1 MRRTPSC
8 EWQPQCY
15 NKAMNPYRNGAANMA
30 HYNDMKTDGY
40 QHHGRSTAIDD
51 HSDLQVLK
59 RIKRYLLPKGFEI
72 DLKLL
77 AEIVE
82 GYDIGDPLADQLAA
96 DNIRFAKPLQQ
107 LILQANTGDA
117 QTNHKLFDND
127 SIEGNIRS
135 HPGFV
140 AMTEQ
145 FSAHPDWFDPKLAEI
160 GAVAYRRYP
169 LMLIWL
175 LRNVALMAGY
185 SIPALSLPL
194 IQTGALMHDALPRLM
209 RTYAYILAVSEHPH
223 LNDSSNNKAP
233 LSQVL
238 AIGSEG
244 WRQSIKVRQIHTL
257 VRQKLLTGKLTAA
270 DGVISASA
278 QHHNPDGSWNS
289 DYWGLPINQTD
300 MIATHLQFSL
310 LIMRG
315 LRLLGARIS
324 SEEAEGILHLWNLAS
339 YWMGVDLKR
348 LPQTEAACWEWLYT
362 YLSIQQLDFK
372 MGQPLAKALHDLPR
386 QLMGEDN
393 RRGRFVEMVN
403 ASVTRTLVGDDI
415 GDGLGLPKSRIR
427 FGVLS
432 SVPILFALDTA
443 RQHNSTM
450 AAKLEQFR
458 AKRQDNMNWWLKK
471 NDGYY
476 KES

>member
-1 MRRTPSC
+1 M
-8 EWQPQCY
+8 
-15 NKAMNPYRNGAANMA
+15 NKKHNGLDLDTYRQSA
-30 HYNDMKTDGY
+30 TSY
-40 QHHGRSTAIDD
+40 QRHGRTTAVDD

-59 RIKRYLLPKGFEI
+59 RIKRYLLPKDFAI
-72 DLKLL
+72 SQDLLN
-77 AEIVE
+77 EIVA
-82 GYDIGDPLADQLAA
+82 GYDIGDPLADALAA
-96 DNIRFAKPLQQ
+96 DGIRFSKPLQH
-107 LILQANTGDA
+107 IIIDDTPTHDPI
-117 QTNHKLFDND
+117 T
-127 SIEGNIRS
+127 
-135 HPGFV
+135 HPSFS
-140 AMTEQ
+140 ALTEQ
-145 FSAHPDWFDPKLAEI
+145 FSSHPDWFDPKLAQI

-209 RTYAYILAVSEHPH
+209 RTYAYILAVSEHPQSTANMA
-223 LNDSSNNKAP
+223 NDRQP
-233 LSQVL
+233 IEQVL

-244 WRQSIKVRQIHTL
+244 WRQSIQVRQIHTL
-257 VRQKLLTGKLTAA
+257 VRQNLLKGKGNAA
-270 DGVISASA
+270 KGVIANA
-278 QHHNPDGSWNS
+278 DQHHNPDGSWNT

-324 SEEAEGILHLWNLAS
+324 PEEAEGILHLWNLAS
-339 YWMGVDLKR
+339 YWMGVDLER
-348 LPQTEAACWEWLYT
+348 LPKDEAACWEWLYT

-415 GDGLGLPKSRIR
+415 GDGLDLPKSKIR

-443 RQHNSTM
+443 RQHNQ
-450 AAKLEQFR
+450 AVAHKLEAFR

-471 NDGYY
+471 NDDYY
-476 KES
+476 K

>member
-1 MRRTPSC
+1 
-8 EWQPQCY
+8 
-15 NKAMNPYRNGAANMA
+15 
-30 HYNDMKTDGY
+30 MKIDNRSASNLSDSQTY
-40 QHHGRSTAIDD
+40 QRHGRTTAIDD

-59 RIKRYLLPKGFEI
+59 RIRRYLLPKDFEI
-72 DLKLL
+72 SPRLL
-77 AEIVE
+77 AEIVD
-82 GYDIGDPLADQLAA
+82 GYDIGDPLADPLAA
-96 DNIRFAKPLQQ
+96 DGIRFAKPLQQ
-107 LILQANTGDA
+107 VILDNTDVSCA
-117 QTNHKLFDND
+117 
-127 SIEGNIRS
+127 SIDDDMSR
-135 HPGFV
+135 HPTFITM
-140 AMTEQ
+140 AEQ
-145 FSAHPDWFDPKLAEI
+145 FTNHPDWYDPKLAEI
-160 GAVAYRRYP
+160 GAIAYRRYP

-209 RTYAYILAVSEHPH
+209 RTYAYILAVSEHPQ
-223 LNDSSNNKAP
+223 LNDNHRNKAP

-257 VRQKLLTGKLTAA
+257 VRQNLLKGKLTSA
-270 DGVISASA
+270 DGIIADRY
-278 QHHNPDGSWNS
+278 QHHNVDGSWNC
-289 DYWGLPINQTD
+289 DYWGVPINQTD

-315 LRLLGARIS
+315 LKLLGARIS
-324 SEEAEGILHLWNLAS
+324 DEEAEGILHLWNLAS
-339 YWMGVDLKR
+339 YWMGVDLQR
-348 LPQTEAACWEWLYT
+348 LPQTEVDCWEWLYT

-415 GDGLGLPKSRIR
+415 GDGLDLPKSKIR

-443 RQHNSTM
+443 RQYNGNV
-450 AAKLEQFR
+450 ADKLERFR

-471 NDGYY
+471 NDNYY
-476 KES
+476 K

>member
-1 MRRTPSC
+1 MDSINITDKQTADTLSHQQPSI
-8 EWQPQCY
+8 
-15 NKAMNPYRNGAANMA
+15 KPYQR
-30 HYNDMKTDGY
+30 
-40 QHHGRSTAIDD
+40 HGRTTAIDD

-59 RIKRYLLPKGFEI
+59 RIRRYLLPKDFVI
-72 DLKLL
+72 SQDLLN
-77 AEIVE
+77 EIVT
-82 GYDIGDPLADQLAA
+82 GYDIGDSLADALAA
-96 DNIRFAKPLQQ
+96 DGLRFAKPLQQ
-107 LILQANTGDA
+107 FIISDNSNNFDADLANNPA
-117 QTNHKLFDND
+117 FNAL
-127 SIEGNIRS
+127 
-135 HPGFV
+135 
-140 AMTEQ
+140 TEQ
-145 FSAHPDWFDPKLAEI
+145 FSRHPDWFDPKLAQI

-209 RTYAYILAVSEHPH
+209 RTYAYILAVSEHP
-223 LNDSSNNKAP
+223 P
-233 LSQVL
+233 LHKPNTNAHNQRQSIEQVL

-257 VRQKLLTGKLTAA
+257 VRQNLLKGKGNAA
-270 DGVISASA
+270 KGVIPNAD
-278 QHHNPDGSWNS
+278 QHHNPDGSWNT

-324 SEEAEGILHLWNLAS
+324 TEEAAGILHLWNLAS
-339 YWMGVDLKR
+339 YWMGVDLDR
-348 LPQTEAACWEWLYT
+348 LPKDETACWEWLYT

-415 GDGLGLPKSRIR
+415 GDGLDLPKSKIR

-443 RQHNSTM
+443 RQHNQSV
-450 AAKLEQFR
+450 AEKLEAFR

-471 NDGYY
+471 NDDYY
-476 KES
+476 K

>member
-1 MRRTPSC
+1 MDSIDISKKIAKTSAASAR
-8 EWQPQCY
+8 Q
-15 NKAMNPYRNGAANMA
+15 GAGCHQAPVS
-30 HYNDMKTDGY
+30 Y
-40 QHHGRSTAIDD
+40 QRHGRTTAIDD
-51 HSDLQVLK
+51 HNDLQVLK
-59 RIKRYLLPKGFEI
+59 RIKRYLLPKDFVI
-72 DLKLL
+72 SQDLLE
-77 AEIVE
+77 EIVA
-82 GYDIGDPLADQLAA
+82 GYDIGDPIADDLASDG
-96 DNIRFAKPLQQ
+96 IRFAKPLQQ
-107 LILQANTGDA
+107 FIIDEKA
-117 QTNHKLFDND
+117 D
-127 SIEGNIRS
+127 SNLKNNS
-135 HPGFV
+135 SFN
-140 AMTEQ
+140 ALTEQ
-145 FSAHPDWFDPKLAEI
+145 FSRHPDWFDPKLAQI

-209 RTYAYILAVSEHPH
+209 RTYAYILAVSEHPQLH
-223 LNDSSNNKAP
+223 LDSEHSKPNIER
-233 LSQVL
+233 VL

-244 WRQSIKVRQIHTL
+244 WQQSIKVRQIHTS
-257 VRQKLLTGKLTAA
+257 VRQNLLKGKGNAA
-270 DGVISASA
+270 KGVIPDAN
-278 QHHNPDGSWNS
+278 QHHNPDGSWNTA
-289 DYWGLPINQTD
+289 YWGIPINQTD

-324 SEEAEGILHLWNLAS
+324 TEEAEGILHLWNLAS
-339 YWMGVDLKR
+339 YWMGVDLQR
-348 LPQTEAACWEWLYT
+348 LPKDEAACWEWLYT

-372 MGQPLAKALHDLPR
+372 MGRPLAKALHDLPR

-415 GDGLGLPKSRIR
+415 GDGLNLPKSKIR

-443 RQHNSTM
+443 RQHNSRV
-450 AAKLEQFR
+450 AHKLEAFR

-471 NDGYY
+471 NDEYY
-476 KES
+476 K

>member
-1 MRRTPSC
+1 MDPIDIAK
-8 EWQPQCY
+8 E
-15 NKAMNPYRNGAANMA
+15 NAKANSASARQKADPNPAIHA
-30 HYNDMKTDGY
+30 Y
-40 QHHGRSTAIDD
+40 QRHGRTTAIDD

-59 RIKRYLLPKGFEI
+59 RIKRYLLPKDFVI
-72 DLKLL
+72 SQQLL
-77 AEIVE
+77 EEMVA
-82 GYDIGDPLADQLAA
+82 GYDVGDPLTDALAA
-96 DNIRFAKPLQQ
+96 DGIRFAKPLQQ
-107 LILQANTGDA
+107 FIISDSSSTLDVEL
-117 QTNHKLFDND
+117 TNNPAFNAL
-127 SIEGNIRS
+127 
-135 HPGFV
+135 
-140 AMTEQ
+140 TEQ
-145 FSAHPDWFDPKLAEI
+145 FSSHPTWFDPKLAHI

-209 RTYAYILAVSEHPH
+209 RTYAYILAVSEHPQ
-223 LNDSSNNKAP
+223 LNSISYNNRQP
-233 LSQVL
+233 IEQVL

-244 WRQSIKVRQIHTL
+244 WRQSIKVRQIHTT
-257 VRQKLLTGKLTAA
+257 VRQNLLEGKGNAA
-270 DGVISASA
+270 KGIIPSTD
-278 QHHNPDGSWNS
+278 QHHNVDGSWNT
-289 DYWGLPINQTD
+289 DYWGIPINQTD

-324 SEEAEGILHLWNLAS
+324 TEEAEGILHLWNLAS
-339 YWMGVDLKR
+339 YWMGVDLQR
-348 LPQTEAACWEWLYT
+348 LPKDETACWEWLYT
-362 YLSIQQLDFK
+362 YLSVQQLDFK

-415 GDGLGLPKSRIR
+415 GDGLDLPKSKIR

-443 RQHNSTM
+443 RQHNPTV
-450 AAKLEQFR
+450 AEKLEAFR

-471 NDGYY
+471 NDDYY
-476 KES
+476 K

>member
-1 MRRTPSC
+1 MNTR
-8 EWQPQCY
+8 
-15 NKAMNPYRNGAANMA
+15 NKSSDKQRQMAN
-30 HYNDMKTDGY
+30 Y
-40 QHHGRSTAIDD
+40 QRHGRTTAIND
-51 HSDLQVLK
+51 HSDLQVLR
-59 RIKRYLLPKGFEI
+59 RIKRYLLPKDFTI
-72 DLKLL
+72 SPTLL
-77 AEIVE
+77 TEMVD
-82 GYDIGDPLADQLAA
+82 GYDIGDPLADKLAA
-96 DNIRFAKPLQQ
+96 DGIRFAKPLQQ
-107 LILQANTGDA
+107 TILTGDIDHELA
-117 QTNHKLFDND
+117 NHSTFIML
-127 SIEGNIRS
+127 
-135 HPGFV
+135 
-140 AMTEQ
+140 AEQ
-145 FSAHPDWFDPKLAEI
+145 FRSHPDWFDPKLAQV
-160 GAVAYRRYP
+160 GAIAYRRYP

-209 RTYAYILAVSEHPH
+209 RTYAYILAVSEHPQ
-223 LNDSSNNKAP
+223 LKPVSNP
-233 LSQVL
+233 VLSNHQDPITQVL

-244 WRQSIKVRQIHTL
+244 WRQSIQVRQIHTQ
-257 VRQKLLTGKLTAA
+257 VRKNLLKGNLSAA
-270 DGVISASA
+270 KGAIADTA
-278 QHHNPDGSWNS
+278 QHHNADGSWNT
-289 DYWGLPINQTD
+289 DYWGIPINQTD
-300 MIATHLQFSL
+300 MVATHLQFSL

-339 YWMGVDLKR
+339 YWMGVDLQR
-348 LPQTEAACWEWLYT
+348 LPKDEAACWEWLYT

-415 GDGLGLPKSRIR
+415 GDGLDLPKSKIR

-443 RQHNSTM
+443 RQHNSVV
-450 AAKLEQFR
+450 ADKLEAFR

-471 NDGYY
+471 HDNYY
-476 KES
+476 K

>member
-1 MRRTPSC
+1 MNSIDSDKKTYASKLKNNTPH
-8 EWQPQCY
+8 QQAK
-15 NKAMNPYRNGAANMA
+15 N
-30 HYNDMKTDGY
+30 Y
-40 QHHGRSTAIDD
+40 QRHGRTTAIDD

-59 RIKRYLLPKGFEI
+59 RIKRYLLPKNFVI
-72 DLKLL
+72 SQDLLDEMV
-77 AEIVE
+77 A
-82 GYDIGDPLADQLAA
+82 GYDIGDPLADKLAA
-96 DNIRFAKPLQQ
+96 DGIRFAKPLQQ
-107 LILQANTGDA
+107 FIIDEKADANLT
-117 QTNHKLFDND
+117 DNA
-127 SIEGNIRS
+127 SFN
-135 HPGFV
+135 
-140 AMTEQ
+140 ALTEQ
-145 FSAHPDWFDPKLAEI
+145 FNRHPDWFDPKLAQI

-209 RTYAYILAVSEHPH
+209 RTYAYILAVSEHPQ
-223 LNDSSNNKAP
+223 LNSTLGLGTTSHNSHHAID
-233 LSQVL
+233 QVL
-238 AIGSEG
+238 TIGSEG

-257 VRQKLLTGKLTAA
+257 VRKNLLKGKLSAA
-270 DGVISASA
+270 NGVIPDTD

-289 DYWGLPINQTD
+289 AYWGIPINQTD

-324 SEEAEGILHLWNLAS
+324 KEEAEGILHLWNLAS
-339 YWMGVDLKR
+339 YWMGVDLAR
-348 LPQTEAACWEWLYT
+348 LPKDEAACWEWLYT

-415 GDGLGLPKSRIR
+415 GDGLDLPKSKIR

-443 RQHNSTM
+443 RQHNSTV
-450 AAKLEQFR
+450 ADKLEAFR
-458 AKRQDNMNWWLKK
+458 AKRQDNMNWWLKN
-471 NDGYY
+471 NDDYY
-476 KES
+476 K

>member
-1 MRRTPSC
+1 MTNKESANTLNK
-8 EWQPQCY
+8 QPLADSYQC
-15 NKAMNPYRNGAANMA
+15 
-30 HYNDMKTDGY
+30 
-40 QHHGRSTAIDD
+40 HGRTTAVDD
-51 HSDLQVLK
+51 HSDLQVLR
-59 RIKRYLLPKGFEI
+59 RIKRYLLPKDFAI
-72 DLKLL
+72 SQDLLNEMV
-77 AEIVE
+77 A
-82 GYDIGDPLADQLAA
+82 GYDIGDPLADVLAA
-96 DNIRFAKPLQQ
+96 DGIRFANPLQQ
-107 LILQANTGDA
+107 HIITSTSNNTKDDLKNNSSFSA
-117 QTNHKLFDND
+117 L
-127 SIEGNIRS
+127 
-135 HPGFV
+135 
-140 AMTEQ
+140 TEQ
-145 FSAHPDWFDPKLAEI
+145 FSGHPDWFDPKLAQI

-209 RTYAYILAVSEHPH
+209 RTYAYILAVSEHPQ
-223 LNDSSNNKAP
+223 SNMSARHDRKP
-233 LSQVL
+233 IEQVL

-257 VRQKLLTGKLTAA
+257 VRRNLLKGKGSAA
-270 DGVISASA
+270 KGVIAKID
-278 QHHNPDGSWNS
+278 QHHNPDGSWNTA
-289 DYWGLPINQTD
+289 YWGMPINQTD

-324 SEEAEGILHLWNLAS
+324 KEEAEGILHLWNLAS
-339 YWMGVDLKR
+339 YWMGVDLQR
-348 LPQTEAACWEWLYT
+348 LPKNEAASWEWLYT

-415 GDGLGLPKSRIR
+415 GDGLDLPKSKIR

-443 RQHNSTM
+443 RQHNQTVDK
-450 AAKLEQFR
+450 KLEAFR

-471 NDGYY
+471 NDDYY
-476 KES
+476 K

>member
-1 MRRTPSC
+1 MDKKIINTASTP
-8 EWQPQCY
+8 
-15 NKAMNPYRNGAANMA
+15 
-30 HYNDMKTDGY
+30 TDKPDFQSSNAQSSNAY
-40 QHHGRSTAIDD
+40 QRHGRTTAIDD

-59 RIKRYLLPKGFEI
+59 RIKRYLLPKDFTI
-72 DLKLL
+72 SPALL
-77 AEIVE
+77 DEIVA
-82 GYDIGDPLADQLAA
+82 GYDIGDPLADALAA
-96 DNIRFAKPLQQ
+96 QNIKFAKPLQHT
-107 LILQANTGDA
+107 ILGDSPNNKL
-117 QTNHKLFDND
+117 TNND
-127 SIEGNIRS
+127 LATNPS
-135 HPGFV
+135 FK
-140 AMTEQ
+140 ALTEQ
-145 FSAHPDWFDPKLAEI
+145 FSSHPDWFDPKLAQI

-209 RTYAYILAVSEHPH
+209 RTYAYILAVSEHP
-223 LNDSSNNKAP
+223 SSNMSTRNQHK
-233 LSQVL
+233 SIKQVL

-244 WRQSIKVRQIHTL
+244 WRQSIQVRQIHTL
-257 VRQKLLTGKLTAA
+257 VRQNLLKGKGNAA
-270 DGVISASA
+270 TGVIPNAE
-278 QHHNPDGSWNS
+278 QHHNPDGSWNT
-289 DYWGLPINQTD
+289 DYWGIPINQTD

-324 SEEAEGILHLWNLAS
+324 TEEAEGILHLWNLAS
-339 YWMGVDLKR
+339 YWMGVDLDR
-348 LPQTEAACWEWLYT
+348 LPKDEAACWEWLYT

-415 GDGLGLPKSRIR
+415 GDGLDLPKSKIR

-443 RQHNSTM
+443 RQHNASV
-450 AAKLEQFR
+450 AHKLEAFR

-471 NDGYY
+471 NDDYY
-476 KES
+476 K

>member
-1 MRRTPSC
+1 MDSIDITKKIAKTIAASGRGNTD
-8 EWQPQCY
+8 PQY
-15 NKAMNPYRNGAANMA
+15 TL
-30 HYNDMKTDGY
+30 HSY
-40 QHHGRSTAIDD
+40 QRHGRTTVIDD

-59 RIKRYLLPKGFEI
+59 RIKRYLLPKDFVISQG
-72 DLKLL
+72 LL
-77 AEIVE
+77 EEMVV
-82 GYDIGDPLADQLAA
+82 GYDIGDPVADALAA
-96 DNIRFAKPLQQ
+96 DGIRFAKPLQQ
-107 LILQANTGDA
+107 FIISGSNSGSNFDANL
-117 QTNHKLFDND
+117 TNNPAFNAL
-127 SIEGNIRS
+127 
-135 HPGFV
+135 
-140 AMTEQ
+140 TEQ
-145 FSAHPDWFDPKLAEI
+145 FSSHPTWFDPKLAQI

-209 RTYAYILAVSEHPH
+209 RTYAYILAVSEHPPLH
-223 LNDSSNNKAP
+223 KSNMSAGNQRQP
-233 LSQVL
+233 IEQVL

-257 VRQKLLTGKLTAA
+257 VRQNLLRGKGNAA
-270 DGVISASA
+270 KGVIPNAD

-289 DYWGLPINQTD
+289 AYWGIPINQTD

-324 SEEAEGILHLWNLAS
+324 TEEAEGILHLWNLAS
-339 YWMGVDLKR
+339 YLMGVDLQR
-348 LPQTEAACWEWLYT
+348 LPKDEAACWEWLYT

-415 GDGLGLPKSRIR
+415 GDGLDLPKSKIR

-443 RQHNSTM
+443 RQHNQTV
-450 AAKLEQFR
+450 AEKLEAFR

-471 NDGYY
+471 NDDYY
-476 KES
+476 K

>member
-1 MRRTPSC
+1 MDSIDITKKIAKKNTASGRGNTD
-8 EWQPQCY
+8 PQY
-15 NKAMNPYRNGAANMA
+15 TLRS
-30 HYNDMKTDGY
+30 Y
-40 QHHGRSTAIDD
+40 QRHGRTTAIDD

-59 RIKRYLLPKGFEI
+59 RIKRYLLPKDFVISQG
-72 DLKLL
+72 LL
-77 AEIVE
+77 EEMVA
-82 GYDIGDPLADQLAA
+82 GYDIGDPVADALAA
-96 DNIRFAKPLQQ
+96 DGIRFAKPLQQ
-107 LILQANTGDA
+107 FIINGSNSGSNFDANL
-117 QTNHKLFDND
+117 TNNPAFNAL
-127 SIEGNIRS
+127 
-135 HPGFV
+135 
-140 AMTEQ
+140 TEQ
-145 FSAHPDWFDPKLAEI
+145 FSSHPTWFDPKLAQI

-209 RTYAYILAVSEHPH
+209 RTYAYILAVSEHP
-223 LNDSSNNKAP
+223 P
-233 LSQVL
+233 LHKSHTRAGNQRQPIEQIL

-257 VRQKLLTGKLTAA
+257 VRQNLLKGKGNAA
-270 DGVISASA
+270 KGVIPNAD

-289 DYWGLPINQTD
+289 AYWGIPINQTD

-324 SEEAEGILHLWNLAS
+324 TEEAEGILHLWNLAS
-339 YWMGVDLKR
+339 YWMGVDLQR
-348 LPQTEAACWEWLYT
+348 LPRDEAACWEWLYT

-415 GDGLGLPKSRIR
+415 GDGLDLPKSKIR

-443 RQHNSTM
+443 RQHNQTV
-450 AAKLEQFR
+450 AEKLEAFR

-471 NDGYY
+471 NDDYY
-476 KES
+476 K

>member
-1 MRRTPSC
+1 MESIDITKKIAKTIAASGRGNTD
-8 EWQPQCY
+8 PQY
-15 NKAMNPYRNGAANMA
+15 TLRS
-30 HYNDMKTDGY
+30 Y
-40 QHHGRSTAIDD
+40 QRHGRTTAIDD

-59 RIKRYLLPKGFEI
+59 RIKRYLLPKDFVISQG
-72 DLKLL
+72 LL
-77 AEIVE
+77 EEMVA
-82 GYDIGDPLADQLAA
+82 GYDIGDPVADALAA
-96 DNIRFAKPLQQ
+96 DGIRFAKPLQQ
-107 LILQANTGDA
+107 FIISGSNSGSNFDANL
-117 QTNHKLFDND
+117 TNNPAFNAL
-127 SIEGNIRS
+127 
-135 HPGFV
+135 
-140 AMTEQ
+140 TEQ
-145 FSAHPDWFDPKLAEI
+145 FSSHPTWFDPKLAQI

-209 RTYAYILAVSEHPH
+209 RTYAYILAVSEHP
-223 LNDSSNNKAP
+223 P
-233 LSQVL
+233 LHKSHTRAGNQRQPIEQVL

-257 VRQKLLTGKLTAA
+257 VRQNLLKGKGNAA
-270 DGVISASA
+270 KGVIPNAD

-289 DYWGLPINQTD
+289 AYWGIPINQTD

-324 SEEAEGILHLWNLAS
+324 TEEAEGILHLWNLAS
-339 YWMGVDLKR
+339 YWMGVDLQR
-348 LPQTEAACWEWLYT
+348 LPKDEAACWEWLYT

-415 GDGLGLPKSRIR
+415 GDGLDLPKSKIR

-443 RQHNSTM
+443 RQHNQTV
-450 AAKLEQFR
+450 AEKLEAFR

-471 NDGYY
+471 NDDYY
-476 KES
+476 K

>member
-1 MRRTPSC
+1 MDKKISNTANIPTNKTQHPSTAS
-8 EWQPQCY
+8 Y
-15 NKAMNPYRNGAANMA
+15 LR
-30 HYNDMKTDGY
+30 
-40 QHHGRSTAIDD
+40 HGRTTTIDD
-51 HSDLQVLK
+51 HNDLQVLK
-59 RIKRYLLPKGFEI
+59 RIKRYLLPKDFAI
-72 DLKLL
+72 SPALL
-77 AEIVE
+77 EEIVA
-82 GYDIGDPLADQLAA
+82 GYDIGDPLADDLAA
-96 DNIRFAKPLQQ
+96 NNIRFAKPLQQ
-107 LILQANTGDA
+107 IISGGDGLDLNTDLA
-117 QTNHKLFDND
+117 TNASFNTL
-127 SIEGNIRS
+127 
-135 HPGFV
+135 
-140 AMTEQ
+140 TEQ
-145 FSAHPDWFDPKLAEI
+145 FGSHPDWFDPKLAQI

-209 RTYAYILAVSEHPH
+209 RTYAYILAVSEHPQLDMSMRNH
-223 LNDSSNNKAP
+223 SQPID
-233 LSQVL
+233 QVL

-257 VRQKLLTGKLTAA
+257 VRQNLLKGKGNAA
-270 DGVISASA
+270 AGVIPNAD
-278 QHHNPDGSWNS
+278 QHHNPDGSWNT
-289 DYWGLPINQTD
+289 DYWGVPINQTD

-324 SEEAEGILHLWNLAS
+324 PEEAEGILHLWNLAS
-339 YWMGVDLKR
+339 YWMGVDLDR
-348 LPQTEAACWEWLYT
+348 LPKDEAASWEWLYT

-415 GDGLGLPKSRIR
+415 GDGLDLPKSKIR

-443 RQHNSTM
+443 RQHNATV
-450 AAKLEQFR
+450 AQKLEAFR

-471 NDGYY
+471 NDDYY
-476 KES
+476 K

>member
-1 MRRTPSC
+1 MTLQPSSD
-8 EWQPQCY
+8 
-15 NKAMNPYRNGAANMA
+15 
-30 HYNDMKTDGY
+30 HYLR
-40 QHHGRSTAIDD
+40 HGRTTAIDD

-59 RIKRYLLPKGFEI
+59 RIKRYLLPKDFVI
-72 DLKLL
+72 SPALL
-77 AEIVE
+77 EEMVT
-82 GYDIGDPLADQLAA
+82 GYDIGDPVADALAA
-96 DNIRFAKPLQQ
+96 EGIRFAKPLQQ
-107 LILQANTGDA
+107 LILPDGSPVD
-117 QTNHKLFDND
+117 
-127 SIEGNIRS
+127 GNKTSAISTDMSS
-135 HPGFV
+135 HPAFI
-140 AMTEQ
+140 TLQSQ
-145 FSAHPDWFDPKLAEI
+145 FSSHPNWYNPQLAQI

-209 RTYAYILAVSEHPH
+209 RTYAYILAVSEHAH
-223 LNDSSNNKAP
+223 LDNRTAHTP
-233 LSQVL
+233 FTEVL

-257 VRQKLLTGKLTAA
+257 VRQNLLKGKLTSAN
-270 DGVISASA
+270 GVITDDA
-278 QHHNPDGSWNS
+278 QHHHADGSWNT
-289 DYWGLPINQTD
+289 DYWGVPINQTD
-300 MIATHLQFSL
+300 MVATHLQFSL

-339 YWMGVDLKR
+339 YWMGVDLQR
-348 LPQTEAACWEWLYT
+348 LPKDETACWEWLYT

-372 MGQPLAKALHDLPR
+372 MGRPLAKALHDLPR

-393 RRGRFVEMVN
+393 RKGRFVEMVN

-415 GDGLGLPKSRIR
+415 GDGLELPKSKIR

-443 RQHNSTM
+443 RQHNSKV
-450 AAKLEQFR
+450 ADKLEQFR

-471 NDGYY
+471 NDDYY
-476 KES
+476 K

>member
-1 MRRTPSC
+1 M
-8 EWQPQCY
+8 
-15 NKAMNPYRNGAANMA
+15 AMDIN
-30 HYNDMKTDGY
+30 NDTASY
-40 QHHGRSTAIDD
+40 QRHGRTTDISD

-59 RIKRYLLPKGFEI
+59 RIKRYLLPKDFTI
-72 DLKLL
+72 SPILLKEMV
-77 AEIVE
+77 A
-82 GYDIGDPLADQLAA
+82 GYDIGDPLADRLAL
-96 DNIRFAKPLQQ
+96 DGVRFAKPLQQ
-107 LILQANTGDA
+107 AILDDDINPELSNNAEFMALT
-117 QTNHKLFDND
+117 
-127 SIEGNIRS
+127 S
-135 HPGFV
+135 
-140 AMTEQ
+140 Q
-145 FSAHPDWFDPKLAEI
+145 FSSHPDWFDPKLAQI
-160 GAVAYRRYP
+160 GAIAYRRYP

-209 RTYAYILAVSEHPH
+209 RTYAYILAVSEH
-223 LNDSSNNKAP
+223 AP
-233 LSQVL
+233 LTSVNNSSAQVL
-238 AIGSEG
+238 EIGSEG
-244 WRQSIKVRQIHTL
+244 WKQSIKVRQIHTL
-257 VRQKLLTGKLTAA
+257 VRQNLLKGKLNAA
-270 DGVISASA
+270 NGVIDDTA
-278 QHHNPDGSWNS
+278 QHHNADGSWNT
-289 DYWGLPINQTD
+289 DYWGVPINQTD
-300 MIATHLQFSL
+300 MVATHLQFSL

-324 SEEAEGILHLWNLAS
+324 REEAEGILHLWNLAS
-339 YWMGVDLKR
+339 YWMGVDLQR
-348 LPQTEAACWEWLYT
+348 LPKDETACWEWLYT

-415 GDGLGLPKSRIR
+415 GDGLELPKSKIR

-443 RQHNSTM
+443 RQHNSTV
-450 AAKLEQFR
+450 ADKLEQFR

-471 NDGYY
+471 NDDYY
-476 KES
+476 K

>member
-1 MRRTPSC
+1 MDKKIINTASTATDKPDFPSSNA
-8 EWQPQCY
+8 QSS
-15 NKAMNPYRNGAANMA
+15 NA
-30 HYNDMKTDGY
+30 Y
-40 QHHGRSTAIDD
+40 QRHGRTTAIDD

-59 RIKRYLLPKGFEI
+59 RIKRYLLPKDFTI
-72 DLKLL
+72 SPALL
-77 AEIVE
+77 NEIVA
-82 GYDIGDPLADQLAA
+82 GYDIGDPLADALATQS
-96 DNIRFAKPLQQ
+96 IKFAKPLQHT
-107 LILQANTGDA
+107 ILGDSP
-117 QTNHKLFDND
+117 NHKLTNND
-127 SIEGNIRS
+127 LVNNPSFS
-135 HPGFV
+135 
-140 AMTEQ
+140 ALTEQ
-145 FSAHPDWFDPKLAEI
+145 FSNHPDWFDPKLAQI

-209 RTYAYILAVSEHPH
+209 RTYAYILAVSEHP
-223 LNDSSNNKAP
+223 SSNMSAGNQNKP
-233 LSQVL
+233 VEQML

-244 WRQSIKVRQIHTL
+244 WRQSIQVRQIHTL
-257 VRQKLLTGKLTAA
+257 VRQNLLKGKGNAA
-270 DGVISASA
+270 TGVIPNAE
-278 QHHNPDGSWNS
+278 QHHNPDGSWNT
-289 DYWGLPINQTD
+289 DYWGTPINQTD

-324 SEEAEGILHLWNLAS
+324 TEEAEGILHLWNLAS
-339 YWMGVDLKR
+339 YWMGVDLDR
-348 LPQTEAACWEWLYT
+348 LPKDEAACWEWLYT

-415 GDGLGLPKSRIR
+415 GDGLDLPKSKIR

-443 RQHNSTM
+443 RQHNASV
-450 AAKLEQFR
+450 AHKLEAFR

-471 NDGYY
+471 NDDYY
-476 KES
+476 K

>member
-1 MRRTPSC
+1 MDKKISNTANIPTNKTQHPSTAL
-8 EWQPQCY
+8 Y
-15 NKAMNPYRNGAANMA
+15 LR
-30 HYNDMKTDGY
+30 
-40 QHHGRSTAIDD
+40 HGRTTAIDD

-59 RIKRYLLPKGFEI
+59 RIKRYLLPKDFAI
-72 DLKLL
+72 SPTLL
-77 AEIVE
+77 EEIVA
-82 GYDIGDPLADQLAA
+82 GYDIGDPLADDLAA
-96 DNIRFAKPLQQ
+96 NNIRFAKPLQQ
-107 LILQANTGDA
+107 IISSGDGLDLNSDLA
-117 QTNHKLFDND
+117 TNASFNAL
-127 SIEGNIRS
+127 
-135 HPGFV
+135 
-140 AMTEQ
+140 TEQ
-145 FSAHPDWFDPKLAEI
+145 FSSHPDWFDPKLAQI

-209 RTYAYILAVSEHPH
+209 RTYAYILAVSEHPQSDMGMRNH
-223 LNDSSNNKAP
+223 SQPID
-233 LSQVL
+233 QVL

-257 VRQKLLTGKLTAA
+257 VRQNLLKGKGNAA
-270 DGVISASA
+270 AGVIPNAE
-278 QHHNPDGSWNS
+278 QHHNPDGSWNT
-289 DYWGLPINQTD
+289 DYWGVPINQTD

-324 SEEAEGILHLWNLAS
+324 PEEAEGILHLWNLAS
-339 YWMGVDLKR
+339 YWMGVDLER
-348 LPQTEAACWEWLYT
+348 LPKDEAASWEWLYT

-372 MGQPLAKALHDLPR
+372 TGQPLAKALHDLPR

-415 GDGLGLPKSRIR
+415 GDGLALPKSKIR

-443 RQHNSTM
+443 RQHNATV
-450 AAKLEQFR
+450 AQKLEAFR

-471 NDGYY
+471 NDDYY
-476 KES
+476 K

>member
-1 MRRTPSC
+1 MDSIDISKKIAKTSAASAR
-8 EWQPQCY
+8 Q
-15 NKAMNPYRNGAANMA
+15 GAGCHQAPVS
-30 HYNDMKTDGY
+30 Y
-40 QHHGRSTAIDD
+40 QRHGRTTAIDD

-59 RIKRYLLPKGFEI
+59 RIKRYLLPKDFVI
-72 DLKLL
+72 SQNLL
-77 AEIVE
+77 EEIVA
-82 GYDIGDPLADQLAA
+82 GYDIGDPIADDLASDG
-96 DNIRFAKPLQQ
+96 IRFAKPLQQ
-107 LILQANTGDA
+107 FIID
-117 QTNHKLFDND
+117 KKVD
-127 SIEGNIRS
+127 SNLKNNS
-135 HPGFV
+135 SFN
-140 AMTEQ
+140 ALTEQ
-145 FSAHPDWFDPKLAEI
+145 FSRHPDWFDPKLAQI

-209 RTYAYILAVSEHPH
+209 RTYAYILAVSEHPQLH
-223 LNDSSNNKAP
+223 LDSEHSKPNIER
-233 LSQVL
+233 VL

-244 WRQSIKVRQIHTL
+244 WQQSIKVRQIHTS
-257 VRQKLLTGKLTAA
+257 VRQNLLKGKGNAA
-270 DGVISASA
+270 KGVIPDAN
-278 QHHNPDGSWNS
+278 QHHNPDGSWNTA
-289 DYWGLPINQTD
+289 YWGIPINQTD

-324 SEEAEGILHLWNLAS
+324 TEEAEGILHLWNLAS
-339 YWMGVDLKR
+339 YWMGVDLQR
-348 LPQTEAACWEWLYT
+348 LPKDEAACWEWLYT

-372 MGQPLAKALHDLPR
+372 MGRPLAKALHDLPR

-415 GDGLGLPKSRIR
+415 GDGLNLPKSKIR

-443 RQHNSTM
+443 RQHNSRV
-450 AAKLEQFR
+450 AHKLEAFR

-471 NDGYY
+471 NDEYY
-476 KES
+476 K

>member
-1 MRRTPSC
+1 MDKK
-8 EWQPQCY
+8 Y
-15 NKAMNPYRNGAANMA
+15 NGLNSDTHRQSASS
-30 HYNDMKTDGY
+30 Y
-40 QHHGRSTAIDD
+40 QRHGRTTAIDD

-59 RIKRYLLPKGFEI
+59 RIKRYLLPKDFVI
-72 DLKLL
+72 SQDLLD
-77 AEIVE
+77 EIVAG
-82 GYDIGDPLADQLAA
+82 GYDIGDPLADTLAA
-96 DNIRFAKPLQQ
+96 DGIRFAKPLQQ
-107 LILQANTGDA
+107 FIINDRSAKFDTNLI
-117 QTNHKLFDND
+117 DNPAF
-127 SIEGNIRS
+127 N
-135 HPGFV
+135 
-140 AMTEQ
+140 ALTEQ
-145 FSAHPDWFDPKLAEI
+145 FSGHPAWFDPKLAHI

-209 RTYAYILAVSEHPH
+209 RTYAYILAVSEHPQVTAH
-223 LNDSSNNKAP
+223 IANGRKPID
-233 LSQVL
+233 QVL

-244 WRQSIKVRQIHTL
+244 WRQSIQVRQIHTL
-257 VRQKLLTGKLTAA
+257 VRQNLLKGKGNAA
-270 DGVISASA
+270 KGVIPSAD
-278 QHHNPDGSWNS
+278 QHHNPDGSWNTI
-289 DYWGLPINQTD
+289 YWGLPINQTD

-324 SEEAEGILHLWNLAS
+324 PEEAEGILHLWNLAS
-339 YWMGVDLKR
+339 YWMGVDLER
-348 LPQTEAACWEWLYT
+348 LPTDEAACWEWLYT

-415 GDGLGLPKSRIR
+415 GDGLDLPKSKIR

-443 RQHNSTM
+443 RQHNQ
-450 AAKLEQFR
+450 AVAHKLEAFR

-471 NDGYY
+471 NDDYY
-476 KES
+476 K

>member
-1 MRRTPSC
+1 MDSIDRDKIVHSSALDNHTHKNAINHQR
-8 EWQPQCY
+8 
-15 NKAMNPYRNGAANMA
+15 
-30 HYNDMKTDGY
+30 
-40 QHHGRSTAIDD
+40 HGRTTAIDD

-59 RIKRYLLPKGFEI
+59 RIKRYLLPKDFVI
-72 DLKLL
+72 SQDLLE
-77 AEIVE
+77 EIVA
-82 GYDIGDPLADQLAA
+82 GYDIGDPLADDLAT
-96 DNIRFAKPLQQ
+96 DGIRFAKPLQQ
-107 LILQANTGDA
+107 FIIDDKN
-117 QTNHKLFDND
+117 
-127 SIEGNIRS
+127 NIRFDDNALIN
-135 HPGFV
+135 HPSFN
-140 AMTEQ
+140 ALTEQ
-145 FSAHPDWFDPKLAEI
+145 FSRHPDWFDPKLANI
-160 GAVAYRRYP
+160 GAIAYRRYP

-209 RTYAYILAVSEHPH
+209 RTYAYILAVSEHPQLH
-223 LNDSSNNKAP
+223 LDSEHSKPNIER
-233 LSQVL
+233 VL

-244 WRQSIKVRQIHTL
+244 WQQSIKVRQIHTS
-257 VRQKLLTGKLTAA
+257 VRQNLLKGKGNAA
-270 DGVISASA
+270 KGVIPDAN
-278 QHHNPDGSWNS
+278 QHHNPDGSWNTA
-289 DYWGLPINQTD
+289 YWGIPINQTD

-324 SEEAEGILHLWNLAS
+324 TEEAEGILHLWNLAS
-339 YWMGVDLKR
+339 YWMGVDLQR
-348 LPQTEAACWEWLYT
+348 LPKDEAASWEWLYT

-372 MGQPLAKALHDLPR
+372 MGRPLAKALHDLPR

-415 GDGLGLPKSRIR
+415 GDGLNLPKSKIR

-443 RQHNSTM
+443 RQHKSIVAN
-450 AAKLEQFR
+450 KLQAFR

-471 NDGYY
+471 NDDYY
-476 KES
+476 K

>member
-1 MRRTPSC
+1 MKPKDIFNNMTANNSNKVTTDSQCNKPTLRPS
-8 EWQPQCY
+8 
-15 NKAMNPYRNGAANMA
+15 AA
-30 HYNDMKTDGY
+30 DDY
-40 QHHGRSTAIDD
+40 QRHGRTTSIDD
-51 HSDLQVLK
+51 HSDLQVLR
-59 RIKRYLLPKGFEI
+59 RIKRHLLPKNFTI
-72 DLKLL
+72 SPALL
-77 AEIVE
+77 AEIVD
-82 GYDIGDPLADQLAA
+82 GYDIGDPIADQLAA
-96 DNIRFAKPLQQ
+96 DGIRFAKPLQQ
-107 LILQANTGDA
+107 AGINSNFDSSFDTELTANPSFMA
-117 QTNHKLFDND
+117 L
-127 SIEGNIRS
+127 
-135 HPGFV
+135 
-140 AMTEQ
+140 AEQ
-145 FSAHPDWFDPKLAEI
+145 FSNHPNWYDPKLAEI
-160 GAVAYRRYP
+160 GAIAYRRYP

-209 RTYAYILAVSEHPH
+209 RTYAYILAVSEHPQ
-223 LNDSSNNKAP
+223 LETNSKQVPISE
-233 LSQVL
+233 VL

-257 VRQKLLTGKLTAA
+257 VRQNLFKGKLTSA
-270 DGVISASA
+270 DGVIADA
-278 QHHNPDGSWNS
+278 DQHHNADGSWNT
-289 DYWGLPINQTD
+289 DYWGVPINQSD

-315 LRLLGARIS
+315 LRILGARIS
-324 SEEAEGILHLWNLAS
+324 PEEAEGILHLWNLAS
-339 YWMGVDLKR
+339 SWMGVDLQR
-348 LPQTEAACWEWLYT
+348 LPKDEAACWEWLYT

-415 GDGLGLPKSRIR
+415 GDGLDLPKSKIR

-443 RQHNSTM
+443 RQHNDKI
-450 AAKLEQFR
+450 ADKLERFR

-471 NDGYY
+471 NDAYY
-476 KES
+476 K

>member
-1 MRRTPSC
+1 MDKKITNTASTSTGNNHPPLLAS
-8 EWQPQCY
+8 
-15 NKAMNPYRNGAANMA
+15 
-30 HYNDMKTDGY
+30 Y
-40 QHHGRSTAIDD
+40 QRHGRTTAIDD
-51 HSDLQVLK
+51 HSDLQVLR
-59 RIKRYLLPKGFEI
+59 RIKRYLLPKDFAI
-72 DLKLL
+72 SPALL
-77 AEIVE
+77 AEMVT
-82 GYDIGDPLADQLAA
+82 GYNIGDPLADALAA
-96 DNIRFAKPLQQ
+96 GNIRFSKPLQQ
-107 LILQANTGDA
+107 IIIAGDS
-117 QTNHKLFDND
+117 DND
-127 SIEGNIRS
+127 LASNPS
-135 HPGFV
+135 FS
-140 AMTEQ
+140 ALTEQ
-145 FSAHPDWFDPKLAEI
+145 FGSHPDWFDPRLAQI

-209 RTYAYILAVSEHPH
+209 RTYAYILAVSEHPQ
-223 LNDSSNNKAP
+223 SNMGTRNQHR
-233 LSQVL
+233 SIDQVL

-244 WRQSIKVRQIHTL
+244 WQQSIKVRQIHTL
-257 VRQKLLTGKLTAA
+257 VRQNLLKGKGNAA
-270 DGVISASA
+270 TGVIPSAD
-278 QHHNPDGSWNS
+278 QHHNPDGIWNT
-289 DYWGLPINQTD
+289 DYWGVPINQTD

-339 YWMGVDLKR
+339 YWMGVDLDR
-348 LPQTEAACWEWLYT
+348 LPKDEAACWEWLYT

-415 GDGLGLPKSRIR
+415 GDGLDLPKSKIR

-443 RQHNSTM
+443 RQHNKTI
-450 AAKLEQFR
+450 AEKLEDFR
-458 AKRQDNMNWWLKK
+458 AQRQDNMNWWLKK
-471 NDGYY
+471 NDDYY
-476 KES
+476 K

>member
-1 MRRTPSC
+1 MKPKNSSISDSTTPSD
-8 EWQPQCY
+8 PLVSD
-15 NKAMNPYRNGAANMA
+15 KASVQS
-30 HYNDMKTDGY
+30 Y
-40 QHHGRSTAIDD
+40 QRHGRTTTITD
-51 HSDLQVLK
+51 HSDLQVLR
-59 RIKRYLLPKGFEI
+59 RIRRYLLPKDFTVSQN
-72 DLKLL
+72 LL
-77 AEIVE
+77 DEMVA
-82 GYDIGDPLADQLAA
+82 GYDIGDPLADALAT
-96 DNIRFAKPLQQ
+96 DGVRFAKPLQK
-107 LILQANTGDA
+107 LIIDDQPNVNLA
-117 QTNHKLFDND
+117 TNPSFSLL
-127 SIEGNIRS
+127 
-135 HPGFV
+135 
-140 AMTEQ
+140 TEQ
-145 FSAHPDWFDPKLAEI
+145 FSSHPDWFDPKLAQI

-209 RTYAYILAVSEHPH
+209 RTYAYILAVSEHPQ
-223 LNDSSNNKAP
+223 LDSSARNNRKP
-233 LSQVL
+233 IDQVL

-244 WRQSIKVRQIHTL
+244 WRQSINVRQIHTL
-257 VRQKLLTGKLTAA
+257 VRQNLLKGKGNAA
-270 DGVISASA
+270 KGVIPNAD
-278 QHHNPDGSWNS
+278 QHHNPDGTWNTA
-289 DYWGLPINQTD
+289 YWGIPINQTD

-315 LRLLGARIS
+315 LQLLGARIS
-324 SEEAEGILHLWNLAS
+324 KEEAEGILHLWNLAS
-339 YWMGVDLKR
+339 YWMGVDLQR
-348 LPQTEAACWEWLYT
+348 LPKDESACWEWLYT

-372 MGQPLAKALHDLPR
+372 MGRPLAKALHDLPR

-415 GDGLGLPKSRIR
+415 GDGLDLPKSKIR

-443 RQHNSTM
+443 RQHNSSI
-450 AAKLEQFR
+450 ADKLEQFR

-471 NDGYY
+471 NDDYY
-476 KES
+476 Q

>member
-1 MRRTPSC
+1 MDSIDITKKIAKI
-8 EWQPQCY
+8 
-15 NKAMNPYRNGAANMA
+15 NAASGRGNA
-30 HYNDMKTDGY
+30 NSNQAPDSY
-40 QHHGRSTAIDD
+40 QRHGRTTAIDD

-59 RIKRYLLPKGFEI
+59 RIKRYLLPKDFVISQG
-72 DLKLL
+72 LL
-77 AEIVE
+77 EEMVA
-82 GYDIGDPLADQLAA
+82 GYDIGDPVADALAA
-96 DNIRFAKPLQQ
+96 DGIRFAKPLQQ
-107 LILQANTGDA
+107 FIINGSNSGSNFDANL
-117 QTNHKLFDND
+117 TNNPAFNAL
-127 SIEGNIRS
+127 
-135 HPGFV
+135 
-140 AMTEQ
+140 TEQ
-145 FSAHPDWFDPKLAEI
+145 FSSHPTWFDPKLAQI

-209 RTYAYILAVSEHPH
+209 RTYAYILAVSEHPPLH
-223 LNDSSNNKAP
+223 KSNMSAGNQRQP
-233 LSQVL
+233 IEQVL

-257 VRQKLLTGKLTAA
+257 VRQNLLKGKGNAA
-270 DGVISASA
+270 KGVIPNAD

-289 DYWGLPINQTD
+289 AYWGIPINQTD

-324 SEEAEGILHLWNLAS
+324 TEEAEGILHLWNLAS
-339 YWMGVDLKR
+339 YWMGINLQR
-348 LPQTEAACWEWLYT
+348 LPKDEAACWEWLYT

-372 MGQPLAKALHDLPR
+372 MGRPLAKALHDLPR

-415 GDGLGLPKSRIR
+415 GDGLDLPKSKIR

-443 RQHNSTM
+443 RQHNQSV
-450 AAKLEQFR
+450 AGKLEAFR

-471 NDGYY
+471 NDDYY
-476 KES
+476 K

>member
-1 MRRTPSC
+1 MDKKITNTANIPTNKTQHPSTAL
-8 EWQPQCY
+8 Y
-15 NKAMNPYRNGAANMA
+15 LR
-30 HYNDMKTDGY
+30 
-40 QHHGRSTAIDD
+40 HGRTTAIDD

-59 RIKRYLLPKGFEI
+59 RIKRYLLPKDFAI
-72 DLKLL
+72 SPALL
-77 AEIVE
+77 EEIVA
-82 GYDIGDPLADQLAA
+82 GYDIGDPLADDLAA
-96 DNIRFAKPLQQ
+96 NNIRFAKPLQQ
-107 LILQANTGDA
+107 IISGGDGLDLNSDHA
-117 QTNHKLFDND
+117 TNASFNAL
-127 SIEGNIRS
+127 
-135 HPGFV
+135 
-140 AMTEQ
+140 TEQ
-145 FSAHPDWFDPKLAEI
+145 FSSHPDWFDPKLAQI

-209 RTYAYILAVSEHPH
+209 RTYAYILAVSEHPQSDMGMRNH
-223 LNDSSNNKAP
+223 SQPID
-233 LSQVL
+233 QVL

-257 VRQKLLTGKLTAA
+257 VRQNLLKGKGNAA
-270 DGVISASA
+270 TGVIPNAE
-278 QHHNPDGSWNS
+278 QHHNPDGSWNT
-289 DYWGLPINQTD
+289 DYWGVPINQTD

-324 SEEAEGILHLWNLAS
+324 PEEAEGILHLWNLAS
-339 YWMGVDLKR
+339 YWMGVDLER
-348 LPQTEAACWEWLYT
+348 LPKDEAASWEWLYT

-372 MGQPLAKALHDLPR
+372 TGQPLAKALHDLPR

-415 GDGLGLPKSRIR
+415 GDGLALPKSKIR

-443 RQHNSTM
+443 RQHNATV
-450 AAKLEQFR
+450 AQKLEAFR

-471 NDGYY
+471 NDDYY
-476 KES
+476 K

>member
-1 MRRTPSC
+1 MDSINITDKQTADTLSHQQPSI
-8 EWQPQCY
+8 
-15 NKAMNPYRNGAANMA
+15 KPYQR
-30 HYNDMKTDGY
+30 
-40 QHHGRSTAIDD
+40 HGRTTAIDD

-59 RIKRYLLPKGFEI
+59 RIRRYLLPKDFVI
-72 DLKLL
+72 SQDLLN
-77 AEIVE
+77 EIVT
-82 GYDIGDPLADQLAA
+82 GYDIGDSLADALAA
-96 DNIRFAKPLQQ
+96 DGLRFAKPLQQ
-107 LILQANTGDA
+107 VIISDNSNNFDADLANNPA
-117 QTNHKLFDND
+117 FNAL
-127 SIEGNIRS
+127 
-135 HPGFV
+135 
-140 AMTEQ
+140 TEQ
-145 FSAHPDWFDPKLAEI
+145 FSRHPDWFNPKLAQI

-209 RTYAYILAVSEHPH
+209 RTYAYILAVSEHPLLH
-223 LNDSSNNKAP
+223 NSNTSARNNRQP
-233 LSQVL
+233 IEQVL

-257 VRQKLLTGKLTAA
+257 VRQNLLKGKGNAA
-270 DGVISASA
+270 KGVIPNAD
-278 QHHNPDGSWNS
+278 QHHNPDGSWNTA
-289 DYWGLPINQTD
+289 YWGLPINQTD

-324 SEEAEGILHLWNLAS
+324 TEEAEGILHLWNLAS
-339 YWMGVDLKR
+339 YWMGVDLDR
-348 LPQTEAACWEWLYT
+348 LPKDETACWEWLYT

-415 GDGLGLPKSRIR
+415 GDGLDLPKSKIR

-443 RQHNSTM
+443 RQHNQTI
-450 AAKLEQFR
+450 AEKLEAFR

-471 NDGYY
+471 NDEYY
-476 KES
+476 K

>member
-1 MRRTPSC
+1 MDSIDISKKIAKTSAASAR
-8 EWQPQCY
+8 Q
-15 NKAMNPYRNGAANMA
+15 GAGCHQAPVS
-30 HYNDMKTDGY
+30 Y
-40 QHHGRSTAIDD
+40 QRHGRTTAIDD

-59 RIKRYLLPKGFEI
+59 RIKRYLLPKDFVI
-72 DLKLL
+72 SQNLL
-77 AEIVE
+77 EEIVA
-82 GYDIGDPLADQLAA
+82 GYDIGDPIADDLASDG
-96 DNIRFAKPLQQ
+96 IRFAKPLQQ
-107 LILQANTGDA
+107 FIIDKKA
-117 QTNHKLFDND
+117 D
-127 SIEGNIRS
+127 SNLKNNS
-135 HPGFV
+135 SFN
-140 AMTEQ
+140 ALTEQ
-145 FSAHPDWFDPKLAEI
+145 FSRHPDWFDPKLAQI

-209 RTYAYILAVSEHPH
+209 RTYAYILAVSEHPQLH
-223 LNDSSNNKAP
+223 LGSEHRKPNIER
-233 LSQVL
+233 VL

-244 WRQSIKVRQIHTL
+244 WQQSIKVRQIHTS
-257 VRQKLLTGKLTAA
+257 VRQNLLKGKGNAA
-270 DGVISASA
+270 KGVIPDAN
-278 QHHNPDGSWNS
+278 QHHNPDGSWNTA
-289 DYWGLPINQTD
+289 YWGIPINQTD

-324 SEEAEGILHLWNLAS
+324 TEEAEGILHLWNLAS
-339 YWMGVDLKR
+339 YWMGVDLQR
-348 LPQTEAACWEWLYT
+348 LPKDEAACWEWLYT

-415 GDGLGLPKSRIR
+415 GDGLNLPKSKIR

-443 RQHNSTM
+443 RQHNSRV
-450 AAKLEQFR
+450 ANKLEAFR

-471 NDGYY
+471 NDEYY
-476 KES
+476 K